1 MRRTVLLSL
10 AALFVASTLL
20 AQPSISSVIPGIGP
34 AAGGTT
40 VTIRGSGFSTCII
53 CSPPAPP
60 AVFFGNTPAASVQ
73 LVNET
78 TIEAVSPPHPAGSV
92 SVTVAQFNGTTALA
106 GGFTYSGEL
115 GDAFDRVLVPIF
127 SPPVRGPFGS
137 EFHTLVYATNTSKRP
152 GERALIYGL
161 DTSCFLFTPV
171 LGPEDARAL
180 EPGET
185 LEMKPDCSTWPA
197 IFFMVPKTM
206 PDRVT
211 FNARVFDTSRGAL
224 THGTEIPIVRANEF
238 KNGRLVLVAVPL
250 DERFRNTLR
259 IYSDRPTTVTVTYQA
274 EIRIVELQPGRT
286 PFEPA
291 YAALGNFPRQT
302 PSIEPLANVAI
313 DAPDGVPIWAFVS
326 VTNNTSQ
333 EITIVSPD

>member
-1 MRRTVLLSL
+1 MRKTVFVSLL
-10 AALFVASTLL
+10 ALFVASTLV

-40 VTIRGSGFSTCII
+40 VTISGTGFSECVI

-60 AVFFGNTPAASVQ
+60 DVFFGNTPAASVR
-73 LVNET
+73 LVNGT
-78 TIEAVSPPHPAGSV
+78 TIEAVSPPHPAGTV
-92 SVTVAQFNGTTALA
+92 GVTVAQFNGRTTLD
-106 GGFTYSGEL
+106 GGFTYTGEL
-115 GDAFDRVLVPIF
+115 GDAFERVLVPIF
-127 SPPVRGPFGS
+127 MPPVRGPFGS
-137 EFHTLVYATNTSKRP
+137 EFRTLVYATNSSNRP
-152 GERALIYGL
+152 GERALLYGL
-161 DTSCFLFTPV
+161 DTTCFLALPV
-171 LGPEDARAL
+171 VGPEDARVL
-180 EPGET
+180 DPGET
-185 LEMKPDCSTWPA
+185 LELQPDCSTGPA
-197 IFFMVPKTM
+197 IFFMVPKPTA
-206 PDRVT
+206 DRVT
-211 FNARVFDTSRGAL
+211 FNARVFDTSRGVL
-224 THGTEIPIVRANEF
+224 THGTEIPIVRPNEF

-274 EIRIVELQPGRT
+274 EVRTVPLQAGRT

-302 PSIEPLANVAI
+302 PNIEPLANVRI
-313 DAPDGVPIWAFVS
+313 EAPDGVPIWAFVS